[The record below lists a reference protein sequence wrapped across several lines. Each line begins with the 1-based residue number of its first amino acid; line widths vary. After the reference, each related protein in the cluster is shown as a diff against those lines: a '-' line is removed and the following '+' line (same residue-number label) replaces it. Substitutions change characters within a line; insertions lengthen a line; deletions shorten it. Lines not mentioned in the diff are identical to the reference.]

1 MQQLKLLC
9 RCILNS
15 VALCP
20 QGHQVLLLEYVR
32 CLFKFDFSFDMV
44 FLFYHCIGLNWSGWC
59 DQIVA
64 ITMYYI

>member
-9 RCILNS
+9 CAFSIQLHCVRK
-15 VALCP
+15 ATGFLCSRI
-20 QGHQVLLLEYVR
+20 YA
-32 CLFKFDFSFDMV
+32 DFSFDMMY
-44 FLFYHCIGLNWSGWC
+44 LCYHCIGLNWSGWC